1 MSAQI
6 DVIAK
11 VNQQVDEILY
21 LQKSRIELK
30 DLANQYVSIIKANYE
45 SIRFFPSISTELK
58 SSLEKKNFNI
68 SNAKEKIDKLNAAL
82 KKLEYI
88 KSSIDSYD
96 SITDSVIRAKTN
108 LDIFKTKIH
117 VEAQNANLSSV
128 DNLYSQVANKYNE
141 IQSQSGDVNDIRN
154 KYSLL
159 SQQVNAHKSVLVDF
173 IKVHNELSTFIG
185 AMSLD
190 KMKVDFYLK
199 TFSDSMSKLNQ
210 IKSHSLILN
219 SISQDELRCIS
230 PKIISDLQQIMS
242 ITTYDLVTQQAN
254 NAQKLNET
262 ITNSV
267 NLLRNLRN
275 SFIQLK
281 SKINSSQNSFFN
293 SDYKQILAEVSKIEP
308 ILHSNLDSN
317 FVNCTQ
323 LINSLD
329 VKVNSSLSNF
339 SSISSKAQQLF
350 QRVESSK
357 TEYWLEDYN
366 EILSKIKGYQENQS
380 SIKINEIHDLI
391 DSKNLIKRSQ
401 IDNFVRSNQYLL
413 SESGLLSHI
422 NSGFKTRLISKKE
435 FETFTES
442 TLRRK
447 GLKIILYKIKAF
459 FLSLGKFLIKPTTL
473 KYGAIILGIGLAI
486 MFIISYWLEILI
498 IGGIIFLIV
507 GFINSKK

>member
-11 VNQQVDEILY
+11 VTQQVDEILY
-21 LQKSRIELK
+21 LQKSRTELK
-30 DLANQYVSIIKANYE
+30 DLANQYVTIIKSNYE
-45 SIRFFPSISTELK
+45 SIRFFPSISNELK

-68 SNAKEKIDKLNAAL
+68 SNAKENIDRLNASL

-88 KSSIDSYD
+88 KSSIVSYD
-96 SITDSVIRAKTN
+96 SITDSVIRTKTN
-108 LDIFKTKIH
+108 LDAFKTNIH
-117 VEAQNANLSSV
+117 FEAQNATLSSV
-128 DNLYSQVANKYNE
+128 ENLYSQVVNKYNE

-154 KYSLL
+154 KYSQL
-159 SQQVNAHKSVLVDF
+159 SQLVNSHKSILGDF
-173 IKVHNELSTFIG
+173 IKVYNELSTFIG
-185 AMSLD
+185 TMSLN
-190 KMKVDFYLK
+190 KIKVDFYLK

-230 PKIISDLQQIMS
+230 PKIISDLQQIKS
-242 ITTYDLVTQQAN
+242 ATTYDLVTQHAN
-254 NAQKLNET
+254 NSQKLNET
-262 ITNSV
+262 VTYSV

-275 SFIQLK
+275 SFVQLK

-317 FVNCTQ
+317 FGNCTQ

-329 VKVNSSLSNF
+329 VKVNSSLNNF

-366 EILSKIKGYQENQS
+366 EIISKIKGYQENQS

-391 DSKNLIKRSQ
+391 ESKNLIKRSQ
-401 IDNFVRSNQYLL
+401 IDNFIKSNQYLL

-422 NSGFKTRLISKKE
+422 NSGFKTRLISKNE

-447 GLKIILYKIKAF
+447 DLKIILYKIKAF
-459 FLSLGKFLIKPTTL
+459 FFSLGKFLIKPTTL

-486 MFIISYWLEILI
+486 IFIISYWLEILI
-498 IGGIIFLIV
+498 ICGIIFLIM
-507 GFINSKK
+507 GLFNSKK

>member
-11 VNQQVDEILY
+11 VTQQVDEILY
-21 LQKSRIELK
+21 LQKSRTELK
-30 DLANQYVSIIKANYE
+30 DLANQYVTIIKSNYE
-45 SIRFFPSISTELK
+45 AIRFFPSISNELK

-68 SNAKEKIDKLNAAL
+68 SNAKENIDRLNASL

-88 KSSIDSYD
+88 KSSIVSYD
-96 SITDSVIRAKTN
+96 SISDSVIRTKTN
-108 LDIFKTKIH
+108 LDAFKTNIH
-117 VEAQNANLSSV
+117 FEAQNATLSSV
-128 DNLYSQVANKYNE
+128 ENLYSQVVNKYNE
-141 IQSQSGDVNDIRN
+141 IQSQSGEVNDIRN
-154 KYSLL
+154 KYSQL
-159 SQQVNAHKSVLVDF
+159 SQLVNSHKSILGDF
-173 IKVHNELSTFIG
+173 IKVYNELSTFIG
-185 AMSLD
+185 TMSLN

-230 PKIISDLQQIMS
+230 PKIISDLEQIKS
-242 ITTYDLVTQQAN
+242 ATTYDLVTQHAN
-254 NAQKLNET
+254 NSQKLNET
-262 ITNSV
+262 VTYSV

-275 SFIQLK
+275 SFVQLK

-329 VKVNSSLSNF
+329 VKVNSALNNF

-366 EILSKIKGYQENQS
+366 EIISKIKGYQENQS

-391 DSKNLIKRSQ
+391 ESKKLIKRSQ
-401 IDNFVRSNQYLL
+401 IDNFIKSNQYLL

-422 NSGFKTRLISKKE
+422 NSGFKTRLISKNE

-447 GLKIILYKIKAF
+447 DLKIILYKIKAF
-459 FLSLGKFLIKPTTL
+459 FFSLGKFLIKPTTL

-486 MFIISYWLEILI
+486 IFIISYWLEILI
-498 IGGIIFLIV
+498 ICGIIFLIM
-507 GFINSKK
+507 GLFNSKK